1 MSFINNSN
9 GLPPIHSV
17 FLGDECLRDVYFVI
31 LILEINFGHIALSE
45 CANAGID
52 YLYNELV

>member
-1 MSFINNSN
+1 MAF
-9 GLPPIHSV
+9 PPIHSV
-17 FLGDECLRDVYFVI
+17 FLGDEWLRDVYFVI